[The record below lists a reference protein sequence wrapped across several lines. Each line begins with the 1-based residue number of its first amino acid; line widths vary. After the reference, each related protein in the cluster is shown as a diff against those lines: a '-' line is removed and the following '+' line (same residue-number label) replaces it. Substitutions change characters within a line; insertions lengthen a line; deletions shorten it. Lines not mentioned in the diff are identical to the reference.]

1 MKTRS
6 KSWKALM
13 PLALFAFALALAMPM
28 VGCSNDGPLEDAA
41 EEVEDTVEDVV
52 DDIEDAVDGD

>member
-1 MKTRS
+1 
-6 KSWKALM
+6 M
-13 PLALFAFALALAMPM
+13 PLAFFAFALALAMPM

-41 EEVEDTVEDVV
+41 EEVEDTVEDVA